1 MWKPGFPWQR
11 GGRWLGVHSDGCP
24 TNTAFTQQSEHTRT
38 KIIFYTLYISSIS
51 DHTRYSH
58 HTYAYTQVPFIST
71 ALRHPNNHR
80 FKVTVIVDSLYQ
92 GIIGVMSSRKAIGR
106 GNHKTPF
113 ARLPDS
119 LLHSATFWY
128 PERPPLRT
136 ARRTIQAWPW
146 KYPERVLLERWLG
159 VRCGESPEAP
169 KRVSCWKSEGVA
181 GEHVRREQNKMRI
194 TMP

>member
-1 MWKPGFPWQR
+1 MDARLTLRSPSRANIPEPKSFSTHYTYHQSRITLVTRITHMRTHKYPLSALPF
-11 GGRWLGVHSDGCP
+11 
-24 TNTAFTQQSEHTRT
+24 ATQT
-38 KIIFYTLYISSIS
+38 
-51 DHTRYSH
+51 
-58 HTYAYTQVPFIST
+58 
-71 ALRHPNNHR
+71 NHR

-128 PERPPLRT
+128 PERPPLKT

-159 VRCGESPEAP
+159 VRCGESPKAP

-194 TMP
+194 TMS